1 LTAVRSDIDDLQ
13 VDKFD
18 SRIRQQ
24 LENPRGAWRLSVSA
38 TLVDSV
44 VRISTTCEHMASSAE
59 CYSAHHC
66 SRLNRTLSS
75 HLRHCV

>member
-18 SRIRQQ
+18 SRIRQL
-24 LENPRGAWRLSVSA
+24 LENPRGAWLLSVSA

-44 VRISTTCEHMASSAE
+44 AQNID
-59 CYSAHHC
+59 
-66 SRLNRTLSS
+66 
-75 HLRHCV
+75 HLRAHGIVG